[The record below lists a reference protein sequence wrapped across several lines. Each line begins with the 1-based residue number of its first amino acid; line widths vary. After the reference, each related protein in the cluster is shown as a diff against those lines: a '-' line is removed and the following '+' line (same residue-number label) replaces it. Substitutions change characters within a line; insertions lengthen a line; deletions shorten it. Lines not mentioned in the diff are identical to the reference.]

1 MNIILEG
8 FDGTGKSTLA
18 KAIEKEIG
26 LTVYHSDGRPIDR
39 DDYDRRLHD
48 RRKFVEHCTQI
59 HVDCTAV
66 LFDRHTVI
74 SEHIYRNTGG
84 ATFDDILCEIMACR
98 IEVIVHCTGSVLTI
112 CPEHDGSE
120 RDKIDTARLREHAP
134 EYLLLYDILMS
145 DLERYFPVI
154 KFDFSEPNDTERVI
168 NFLNFRRLAEKHK

>member
-18 KAIEKEIG
+18 KAIEKDVG
-26 LTVYHSDGRPIDR
+26 LTVYHSDGRPLDR
-39 DDYDRRLHD
+39 QDYDHRLHE
-48 RRKFVEHCTQI
+48 RRKFVEH
-59 HVDCTAV
+59 HPNV

-98 IEVIVHCTGSVLTI
+98 IEVIVHCTGSVLTV

-120 RDKIDTARLREHAP
+120 RDKADTERLKEHAP